1 MGAPPLLLAGDCWV
15 VEQGGDVRGDDTQFQ
30 QKGISMLFRRFRKK
44 HGLYNLRKE
53 VARWVEKNIGQ
64 EYVDEALE
72 KYDKINSG
80 VPIGGIKETVVF
92 IDMIE
97 RIKHNI

>member
-1 MGAPPLLLAGDCWV
+1 
-15 VEQGGDVRGDDTQFQ
+15 
-30 QKGISMLFRRFRKK
+30 MLFSKFRKK
-44 HGLYNLRKE
+44 YELYNLRKE

-72 KYDKINSG
+72 KYDKINNG
-80 VPIGGIKETVVF
+80 VPIGGFEETIVF

>member
-1 MGAPPLLLAGDCWV
+1 
-15 VEQGGDVRGDDTQFQ
+15 
-30 QKGISMLFRRFRKK
+30 MLFSKFRKK

-53 VARWVEKNIGQ
+53 VGRWVEKNIGP

-72 KYDKINSG
+72 KYDKIKSG
-80 VPIGGIKETVVF
+80 VPIGGFEETIVF

-97 RIKHNI
+97 TIKAEL

>member
-1 MGAPPLLLAGDCWV
+1 
-15 VEQGGDVRGDDTQFQ
+15 
-30 QKGISMLFRRFRKK
+30 MLFSKFRKK
-44 HGLYNLRKE
+44 YGLYNLRKE
-53 VARWVEKNIGQ
+53 VGRWIEKNIGQ

-72 KYDKINSG
+72 KYDKINNG
-80 VPIGGIKETVVF
+80 VPIGGFEETIVF